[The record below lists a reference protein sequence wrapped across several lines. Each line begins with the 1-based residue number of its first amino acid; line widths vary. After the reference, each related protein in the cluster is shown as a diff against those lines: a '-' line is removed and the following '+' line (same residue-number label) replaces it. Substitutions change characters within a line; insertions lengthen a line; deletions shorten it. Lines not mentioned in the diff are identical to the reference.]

1 MFRGHSYRSLDPKGR
16 LMLPPEYRE
25 VIAAGAIGGE
35 GGQATGALI
44 LTKFFD
50 ECVAGYP
57 LREWEPIELKL
68 RALSD
73 LDEASRAVK
82 RFLMGNATLAEL
94 DRQGR
99 VLVPPYLREWAGLGK
114 DVVLAGVGPKFEIW
128 DQAAFDR
135 RRRAMDESLADKMA
149 ALAAKGVSLPL

>member
-16 LMLPPEYRE
+16 LMLPPEYRD
-25 VIAAGAIGGE
+25 VVAAGAGE
-35 GGQATGALI
+35 GRPEGALI

-82 RFLMGNATLAEL
+82 RFLLGNAALTEL
-94 DRQGR
+94 DKQGR
-99 VLVPPYLREWAGLGK
+99 ALIPPYLREWAGLRN

-135 RRRAMDESLADKMA
+135 RRQEMDASLADKMA